1 MRDSAILL
9 LFSLLALTA
18 CEKDFDEKYQ
28 ENLEQLNEEAKEIEA
43 RVEQQ
48 LAEGREA
55 DKVAQPAEEAENSV
69 ETGREAAD

>member
-1 MRDSAILL
+1 MRGRAILL
-9 LFSLLALTA
+9 LFSLLVLAA

-55 DKVAQPAEEAENSV
+55 DKVMQPAEDVENSA